1 MDYNAFLIQL
11 VENLIASVPQLVAF
25 LSLVIYSLNNLKKKT
40 AEFPDQVK
48 QVKEDLTTDFKE
60 TKLMVQDM
68 LDESRKTIN
77 GLVEEATTQ
86 LREEITDVMGGMQ
99 EELKYYRETL
109 QSVKGQSNLLVK
121 ENKAMFDLVIQ
132 LVAKNPEFV
141 KKGLAST
148 ITNSLTLTQEE
159 LKNYSVQMID
169 SLPLLETVLKEAL
182 VNYTQEEIDGIME
195 RIGYEKRA

>member
-1 MDYNAFLIQL
+1 MDYNTFLTNLI
-11 VENLIASVPQLVAF
+11 ENLIASVPQLVA
-25 LSLVIYSLNNLKKKT
+25 VISMVMYSLNNLKKQT
-40 AEFPDQVK
+40 AEFPNQLSV
-48 QVKEDLTTDFKE
+48 VKENLVTDFKE

-68 LDESRKTIN
+68 LAESRKTMN

-86 LREEITDVMGGMQ
+86 LREEVTDVMGSMQ

-109 QSVKGQSNLLVK
+109 QSVKAQANLLVK
-121 ENKAMFDLVIQ
+121 ENRAMFDLVIQ
-132 LVAKNPEFV
+132 LVAKNPELV

-182 VNYTQEEIDGIME
+182 VNYTQEEIDGVME
-195 RIGYEKRA
+195 SIGYEKRT

>member
-1 MDYNAFLIQL
+1 MDYNAFLTNLI
-11 VENLIASVPQLVAF
+11 ENLIASVPQLVA
-25 LSLVIYSLNNLKKKT
+25 VISMVVYYLNKLKKKT
-40 AEFPDQVK
+40 AEFPDQLSV
-48 QVKEDLTTDFKE
+48 VKEKLVTDFKE
-60 TKLMVQDM
+60 TKN
-68 LDESRKTIN
+68 TIN
-77 GLVEEATTQ
+77 GLVEKATTQ

-195 RIGYEKRA
+195 RIGYEKRT

>member
-1 MDYNAFLIQL
+1 
-11 VENLIASVPQLVAF
+11 
-25 LSLVIYSLNNLKKKT
+25 
-40 AEFPDQVK
+40 
-48 QVKEDLTTDFKE
+48 
-60 TKLMVQDM
+60 MVQDM
-68 LDESRKTIN
+68 LAESRKTIN
-77 GLVEEATTQ
+77 SLVEEATTQ
-86 LREEITDVMGGMQ
+86 LREEVTDVMGSMQ

-195 RIGYEKRA
+195 SIGYEKRT

>member
-1 MDYNAFLIQL
+1 MDYNAFLTTLI
-11 VENLIASVPQLVAF
+11 ENLIASVPQLVA
-25 LSLVIYSLNNLKKKT
+25 VISMVMYSLNNLKKQT
-40 AEFPDQVK
+40 AEFPNQLSV
-48 QVKEDLTTDFKE
+48 VKENLVTDFKE

-68 LDESRKTIN
+68 LAESRKTIN
-77 GLVEEATTQ
+77 SLVEEATTQ
-86 LREEITDVMGGMQ
+86 LREEVTDVMGSMQ

-109 QSVKGQSNLLVK
+109 QSVKAQANLLVK

-182 VNYTQEEIDGIME
+182 VNYTQEEIDGVME
-195 RIGYEKRA
+195 SIGYEKRT

>member
-1 MDYNAFLIQL
+1 MDYNAFLTTLI
-11 VENLIASVPQLVAF
+11 ENLIASVPQLVA
-25 LSLVIYSLNNLKKKT
+25 VISMVMYSLNNLKKQT
-40 AEFPDQVK
+40 AEFPNQLSV
-48 QVKEDLTTDFKE
+48 VKENLVTDFKE

-68 LDESRKTIN
+68 LAESRKTIN
-77 GLVEEATTQ
+77 SLVEEATTQ
-86 LREEITDVMGGMQ
+86 LREEVTDVMGSMQ

-109 QSVKGQSNLLVK
+109 QSVKAQANLLVK

-159 LKNYSVQMID
+159 LKNYSVKMID

-182 VNYTQEEIDGIME
+182 VNYTQEEIDGVME
-195 RIGYEKRA
+195 SIGYEKRT

>member
-1 MDYNAFLIQL
+1 MDYNEFLTNLI
-11 VENLIASVPQLVAF
+11 ENLIASVPQLVAVI
-25 LSLVIYSLNNLKKKT
+25 SLILFNLNKLKKKT
-40 AEFPDQVK
+40 EEFPNQLSV
-48 QVKEDLTTDFKE
+48 VKEKLVTDFKE
-60 TKLMVQDM
+60 TKIMVEDM
-68 LDESRKTIN
+68 LAESRKTIN

-86 LREEITDVMGGMQ
+86 LREEVTDVMGSMQ

>member
-1 MDYNAFLIQL
+1 MDYNEFLTNLI
-11 VENLIASVPQLVAF
+11 ENLIASVPQLVA
-25 LSLVIYSLNNLKKKT
+25 VISMVMYSLNNLKKKT
-40 AEFPDQVK
+40 AEFPNQLSD
-48 QVKEDLTTDFKE
+48 VKENLVTNFKE
-60 TKLMVQDM
+60 TKVMVQDM
-68 LDESRKTIN
+68 LAESRKTIN

-86 LREEITDVMGGMQ
+86 LREEVTDVMGSMQ

-148 ITNSLTLTQEE
+148 ITDSLTLTQEE

-195 RIGYEKRA
+195 SIGYEKRT

>member
-1 MDYNAFLIQL
+1 MDYNAFLTALI
-11 VENLIASVPQLVAF
+11 ENLIASVPQLVA
-25 LSLVIYSLNNLKKKT
+25 VISMIVYSLNNLKKQT
-40 AEFPDQVK
+40 AEFPNQLAV
-48 QVKEDLTTDFKE
+48 VKENLVTDFKE

-68 LDESRKTIN
+68 LAESRKTMN

-86 LREEITDVMGGMQ
+86 LREEVTDVMGSMQ

-109 QSVKGQSNLLVK
+109 QSVKAQANLLVK
-121 ENKAMFDLVIQ
+121 ENRAMFDLVIQ
-132 LVAKNPEFV
+132 LVAKNPELV

-159 LKNYSVQMID
+159 LKNYSVKMID

-182 VNYTQEEIDGIME
+182 VNYTQEEIDGVME
-195 RIGYEKRA
+195 SIGYEKRT

>member
-1 MDYNAFLIQL
+1 MDYNAFLTNLI
-11 VENLIASVPQLVAF
+11 ENLIASVPQLVA
-25 LSLVIYSLNNLKKKT
+25 VISMVMYSLNNLKKQT
-40 AEFPDQVK
+40 AEFPNQLSA
-48 QVKEDLTTDFKE
+48 VKENLVTDFKE

-68 LDESRKTIN
+68 LAESRKTIN
-77 GLVEEATTQ
+77 SLVEEATTQ
-86 LREEITDVMGGMQ
+86 LREQVTDVMGSMQ
-99 EELKYYRETL
+99 KELQYYRETL
-109 QSVKGQSNLLVK
+109 QSVKGQANLLVK
-121 ENKAMFDLVIQ
+121 ENRAMFDLVIQ
-132 LVAKNPEFV
+132 LVAKNPELV

-195 RIGYEKRA
+195 SIGYEKRA

>member
-1 MDYNAFLIQL
+1 MDYNAFLTNL
-11 VENLIASVPQLVAF
+11 VENLIASVPQLVA
-25 LSLVIYSLNNLKKKT
+25 VISMVMYSLNNLKKQT
-40 AEFPDQVK
+40 AEFPNQLSV
-48 QVKEDLTTDFKE
+48 VKENLVTDFKE
-60 TKLMVQDM
+60 TKVMVQDM
-68 LDESRKTIN
+68 LAESRKTIN

-86 LREEITDVMGGMQ
+86 LREEVTDVMGSMQ

-148 ITNSLTLTQEE
+148 ITDSLTLTQEE

-195 RIGYEKRA
+195 SIGYEKRT

>member
-1 MDYNAFLIQL
+1 MDYNAFLTNL
-11 VENLIASVPQLVAF
+11 VENLIASVPQLVA
-25 LSLVIYSLNNLKKKT
+25 VISMVMYSLNNLKKKT
-40 AEFPDQVK
+40 AEFPNQLSV
-48 QVKEDLTTDFKE
+48 VKENLVTDFKE
-60 TKLMVQDM
+60 TKVMVQDM
-68 LDESRKTIN
+68 LAESRKTIN

-86 LREEITDVMGGMQ
+86 LREEVTDVMGSMQ

-148 ITNSLTLTQEE
+148 ITDSLTLTQEE

-195 RIGYEKRA
+195 NIGYEKRT